1 MRLSAF
7 GEWDAGRSAAGTDS
21 GPMSTATTYSSTLSL
36 SEAVTGDV
44 SAGADAVNR
53 MAEIIGFRQA
63 GGYRGSQVTRVAIP

>member
-7 GEWDAGRSAAGTDS
+7 GEWHAGRSAAATDS
-21 GPMSTATTYSSTLSL
+21 GPMSAATVHFPL

-53 MAEIIGFRQA
+53 MPEIIGFRQA
-63 GGYRGSQVTRVAIP
+63 GA